1 MSEEL
6 VKASATW
13 MAQAIRRREVSA
25 VELFDAHAARIAERD
40 PRVNALVLPRLHE
53 ARAEAVEADAALARG
68 DHLGP
73 LHGVPF
79 TAKQAIAVAGMPAP
93 NGSRL
98 FADHVSDADAIPIR
112 RLRDAGAILLGTT
125 NVPEFCAHWDTYNEL
140 FGATLNPHDV
150 TRSPGGSSGGEAAAL
165 ASAMTPLGLG
175 SDYGGSIRCPAH
187 FCGVLGLRPGRDTVP
202 WADHHPMVNGPGPRM
217 MATVGPM
224 ARCVDDLEL
233 ALAVL
238 APLEPAIAAPT
249 AIAVFEDDGLQPVS
263 ATCRAAVR
271 RAAAALDEAGHDVV
285 ESHPPGQAEVR
296 AAYDTVLVHEA
307 AAGMLPALD
316 GREEQLSPPV
326 RDMID
331 ALRGFE
337 PALAPYVDAFAR
349 LLALELEAD
358 AWLERHGAALCPV
371 APDVAPPTRGSFGPV
386 DSEPMRP
393 GGKLTL
399 CTYANALGL
408 PAVAVPVMRT
418 TAGLPVGVQL
428 IGRRGHE
435 RGLLALARELE
446 QSLGG
451 WLDPDVT

>member
-53 ARAEAVEADAALARG
+53 ARAEAVEADAALASG

-285 ESHPPGQAEVR
+285 ESRPPGQAEVR

-386 DSEPMRP
+386 DCEPMRP